1 MISLYNTLTRSKDPF
16 TPIKPGV
23 VGLYVCGPTVYD
35 RASIGNLRS
44 YIFADTLRRLL
55 EAESYKVTHVMNIT
69 DVGHLVGDGDEGEDK
84 LEKGSRREGKT
95 AWDIAKQ
102 YTDLFVADL
111 GKLNIELP
119 HVMPRATDHIAEQIA
134 MIQAIEEK
142 GLAYRISDGIYF
154 DTAKLLSYGRLSRQA
169 LAEKEEGARIGVN
182 EEKRS
187 ASDFALW
194 KLSDVAT
201 CHPDRLVAGPEG
213 ELSSTEG
220 SFLSSG
226 SHAKRQMEWESPWG
240 VGFPGWHIECSA
252 MSEKYLG
259 VPFDIHTGG
268 IDHIAVHHENEL
280 AQTDAARGCLEANV
294 WMHNEFLLVDGGRM
308 GKSLGNTYSLDD
320 LAEKGISA
328 RAFRLFLLGAHYRT
342 NMNFTF
348 EAALASQNAINTLID
363 TVREWA
369 KPLDADEASMTAFM
383 DCVRDDVNIPA
394 ALAIFWGVV
403 HNETMPP
410 GIKSA
415 TVLKMEEVLGLALE
429 DVVAR
434 PIKITDEAQ
443 KLLDERARARL
454 AKEWKKSDEIRDAL
468 AEMGYVVEDTGGGQR
483 VREGRG

>member
-1 MISLYNTLTRSKDPF
+1 MISLYNTLTRSKDVFVPL
-16 TPIKPGV
+16 KPGAA
-23 VGLYVCGPTVYD
+23 GMYVCGPTVYD

-44 YIFADTLRRLL
+44 YVFADTLRRLL

-134 MIQAIEEK
+134 MIQTIEEK

-154 DTAKLLSYGRLSRQA
+154 DTAKLPSYGQLSRQA
-169 LAEKEEGARIGVN
+169 LAEKEEGARVGVN

-194 KLSDVAT
+194 KFS
-201 CHPDRLVAGPEG
+201 PEG
-213 ELSSTEG
+213 E
-220 SFLSSG
+220 
-226 SHAKRQMEWESPWG
+226 KRQMEWESPWG

-252 MSEKYLG
+252 MGEKYLG

-294 WMHNEFLLVDGGRM
+294 WMHNEFLLVDGGKM
-308 GKSLGNTYSLDD
+308 SKSLGNTYSLDE
-320 LAEKGISA
+320 LADKGISA

-348 EAALASQNAINTLID
+348 EAAMASQNAINTLID
-363 TVREWA
+363 MVREWA
-369 KPLDADEASMTAFM
+369 KPLEADEASVAAFM
-383 DCVRDDVNIPA
+383 DCVRDDLNTPA

-415 TVLKMEEVLGLALE
+415 TVLKMDEVLGLALE

-483 VREGRG
+483 VREGR

>member
-1 MISLYNTLTRSKDPF
+1 MISLYNTLTRSKDAFVPL
-16 TPIKPGV
+16 KPGAA
-23 VGLYVCGPTVYD
+23 GIYVCGPTVYD

-44 YIFADTLRRLL
+44 YVFADTLRRLL

-134 MIQAIEEK
+134 MIQVIEEK

-154 DTAKLLSYGRLSRQA
+154 DTAKLPSYGQLSRQA

-194 KLSDVAT
+194 KFSEANVSSRA
-201 CHPDRLVAGPEG
+201 EG
-213 ELSSTEG
+213 ERSSST
-220 SFLSSG
+220 
-226 SHAKRQMEWESPWG
+226 KRQMEWESPWG

-294 WMHNEFLLVDGGRM
+294 WMHNEFLLVDGGKM
-308 GKSLGNTYSLDD
+308 SKSLGNTYSLDE

-348 EAALASQNAINTLID
+348 EAAQASQNAINTLID

-369 KPLDADEASMTAFM
+369 KPLEADEASMTAFM
-383 DCVRDDVNIPA
+383 DCVRDDLNAPA
-394 ALAIFWGVV
+394 ALAVFWGVV

-415 TVLKMEEVLGLALE
+415 TVLKMDEVLGLALE

-434 PIKITDEAQ
+434 PIKITDGAQ
-443 KLLDERARARL
+443 KLLDERARARA

-468 AEMGYVVEDTGGGQR
+468 AAIGYVVEDTGGGQR
-483 VREGRG
+483 VREGR

>member
-1 MISLYNTLTRSKDPF
+1 MNTSFPYEGFHDTMQSIRMISLYNTLTRSKDAFVPL
-16 TPIKPGV
+16 KPGAA
-23 VGLYVCGPTVYD
+23 GIYVCGPTVYD

-44 YIFADTLRRLL
+44 YVFADTLRRLF

-134 MIQAIEEK
+134 MIQTIEEK

-154 DTAKLLSYGRLSRQA
+154 DTAKLPSYGRLSRQS
-169 LAEKEEGARIGVN
+169 LAEKEEGARVGVN

-194 KLSDVAT
+194 KFS
-201 CHPDRLVAGPEG
+201 PEG
-213 ELSSTEG
+213 E
-220 SFLSSG
+220 
-226 SHAKRQMEWESPWG
+226 KRQMEWESPWG

-294 WMHNEFLLVDGGRM
+294 WMHNEFLLVDGGKM
-308 GKSLGNTYSLDD
+308 SKSLGNTYSLDE

-348 EAALASQNAINTLID
+348 EAAQASQNAINTLID
-363 TVREWA
+363 AVREWA
-369 KPLDADEASMTAFM
+369 KPLEADEASMTAFM
-383 DCVRDDVNIPA
+383 DCVRDDLNTPA

-415 TVLKMEEVLGLALE
+415 TVLKMDEVLGLALE

-483 VREGRG
+483 VREGR

>member
-1 MISLYNTLTRSKDPF
+1 
-16 TPIKPGV
+16 
-23 VGLYVCGPTVYD
+23 
-35 RASIGNLRS
+35 
-44 YIFADTLRRLL
+44 
-55 EAESYKVTHVMNIT
+55 
-69 DVGHLVGDGDEGEDK
+69 
-84 LEKGSRREGKT
+84 
-95 AWDIAKQ
+95 
-102 YTDLFVADL
+102 
-111 GKLNIELP
+111 
-119 HVMPRATDHIAEQIA
+119 MPRATDHIAEQIA

-154 DTAKLLSYGRLSRQA
+154 DTAKLPSYGQLSRQA
-169 LAEKEEGARIGVN
+169 LAEKEEGARVGVN

-194 KLSDVAT
+194 KFS
-201 CHPDRLVAGPEG
+201 PEG
-213 ELSSTEG
+213 E
-220 SFLSSG
+220 
-226 SHAKRQMEWESPWG
+226 KRQMEWESPWG

-294 WMHNEFLLVDGGRM
+294 WMHNEFLLVDGGKM
-308 GKSLGNTYSLDD
+308 SKSLGNTYSLDE

-369 KPLDADEASMTAFM
+369 KPLEADEASMTAFM
-383 DCVRDDVNIPA
+383 DCVRDDLNTPA
-394 ALAIFWGVV
+394 ALAVFWGVV

-415 TVLKMEEVLGLALE
+415 TVLKMDEVLGLALE

-468 AEMGYVVEDTGGGQR
+468 AEMGYIVEDTGGGQR